1 MTRPTLL
8 DIAKRNLGDAEV
20 GLIEEAIYHLP
31 EVTGVD
37 REYGRTIPGVGQVK
51 TIRGINYYTK
61 VRTALPSAGFRAA
74 NEGVTATKSTFVN
87 RLVETFILNPRWE
100 CDKAVADRDEQGPQA
115 YIAEEADGILTAAFL
130 QAARN
135 FYYGTNT
142 TYSGDAKGHP
152 GLIDSYDATNMVV
165 DAGGTT
171 PTTGSSVWLIK
182 WGPKDV
188 RWVAG
193 ENGELAV
200 SEVRIE
206 TIYDASS
213 NPLTGYV
220 QELLAYLGVQV
231 GSTNSVCRIKKLTE
245 DAGKTLTDDLIFEAL
260 SKFPEGVKPD
270 VMMMTKR
277 SREQLRKS
285 RTAVNATGQPA
296 PIPQDV
302 EGIPIVV
309 TSALSNVE
317 ALTL

>member
-20 GLIEEAIYHLP
+20 GLIEEAIYALP
-31 EVTGVD
+31 EVTGRDV
-37 REYGRTIPGVGQVK
+37 EYGRTIPGVGQIK
-51 TIRGINYYTK
+51 PIKGINYYTK
-61 VRTALPSAGFRAA
+61 VRTALPTAGFRAA
-74 NEGVTATKSTFVN
+74 NEGVTATKSTYVN

-100 CDKAVADRDEQGPQA
+100 CDKAVADRDQMGPEA
-115 YIAEEADGILTAAFL
+115 FIAEEADGVLTAAFL

-142 TYSGDAKGHP
+142 TYSGDAKGYP

-171 PTTGSSVWLIK
+171 ATTGSSVWMVK

-188 RWVAG
+188 RWVVG
-193 ENGELAV
+193 QNGELV
-200 SEVRIE
+200 ISDVRVE
-206 TIYDASS
+206 TILDASN

-231 GSTNSVCRIKKLTE
+231 GSVNSVCRIKKLTA
-245 DAGKTLTDDLIFEAL
+245 DSGKGLTDTLMYQAL
-260 SKFPEGVKPD
+260 GKFPAGVRPD
-270 VMMMTKR
+270 CIFMTKR
-277 SREQLRKS
+277 SREQLRND
-285 RTAVNATGQPA
+285 RTAVNTTGAPA
-296 PIPQDV
+296 PIPLEF
-302 EGIPIVV
+302 EGIPICV
-309 TSALSNVE
+309 TSALSDVE